1 MLCCTLHALVN
12 DGGGLTPRRRRTE
25 GCHDF
30 LYSYWGLTGVT
41 AMLLFA
47 RLVFLAGGSRLI
59 FSAVVAGTK
68 GSSSSNANK

>member
-1 MLCCTLHALVN
+1 MLCCTLHALGD
-12 DGGGLTPRRRRTE
+12 DGRRLTPRRRRTE

-30 LYSYWGLTGVT
+30 LYSYWGLTVSQQ
-41 AMLLFA
+41 MLLLA

-68 GSSSSNANK
+68 GSPSSNANK